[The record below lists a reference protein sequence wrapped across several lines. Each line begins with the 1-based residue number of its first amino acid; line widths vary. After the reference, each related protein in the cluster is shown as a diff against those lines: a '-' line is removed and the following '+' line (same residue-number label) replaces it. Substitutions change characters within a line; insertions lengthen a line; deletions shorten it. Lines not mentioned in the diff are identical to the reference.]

1 MNQAPE
7 KKSFEAECIRKCVS
21 KALRWESHCLTEM
34 ISRVDNTFV
43 DAVRTIDGAQGRLVT
58 SGMGKMGFIARKA
71 AATFSST
78 GTPSFFLHPG
88 EAGHGDL
95 GAVCQGDCLL
105 ALSYSG
111 ETAEIAGVLPY
122 MRHKGIKV
130 IGITGNP
137 GSILGRKADITI
149 NIKVEKEADLIS
161 TAPTAS
167 TTLAMAVCDSIA
179 VTLME
184 MHGFTKAD
192 FARYHPAGSL
202 GRKLLMT
209 VADLMHDESHV
220 PLTDETSSMKQTI
233 VEISRKALGCAIVV
247 DQQGR
252 MSGIITDGDLRRAFE
267 QSTNPL
273 ADNVDQHMN
282 KSATTVT
289 AGTLAAEA
297 LQRMEDLGITVL
309 PVVTD
314 GKVPIGILHLHDLVR
329 AGMA

>member
-1 MNQAPE
+1 MNRTTE
-7 KKSFEAECIRKCVS
+7 KDLFDVDRIKKCVVD
-21 KALRWESHCLTEM
+21 ALKWESHCLTDM
-34 ISRVDNTFV
+34 IARVDDRFA
-43 DAVRTIDGAQGRLVT
+43 DAIRMIDGAKGRLVT
-58 SGMGKMGFIARKA
+58 TGMGKMSFIARKA

-95 GAVCQGDCLL
+95 GAVCSGDCLL

-111 ETAEIAGVLPY
+111 ETAEVAGVLPY
-122 MRHKGIKV
+122 MRHKEIPV

-137 GSILGRKADITI
+137 NSILGRKADITI

-167 TTLAMAVCDSIA
+167 TTLAMAVCDSFA

-184 MHGFTKAD
+184 LHGFTKKD

-209 VADLMHDESHV
+209 VADLMHEQHHV
-220 PLTDETSSMKQTI
+220 PVTIENTSLKQTI
-233 VEISRKALGCAIVV
+233 VEISQKAFGCAIIVN
-247 DQQGR
+247 DRGQ
-252 MSGIITDGDLRRAFE
+252 MTGIITDGDLRRAFE
-267 QSTNPL
+267 KSTNPL
-273 ADNVDQHMN
+273 ADTVDLHMN
-282 KSATTVT
+282 KSPATISST
-289 AGTLAAEA
+289 TLAAEA

-309 PVVTD
+309 PVVSD
-314 GKVPIGILHLHDLVR
+314 DNQPIGILHLHDLVR